1 MVNKLLMRRHAVDSR
16 QPSRWRVA
24 ALKDDGEIVR
34 GSAIT
39 ALGRLGAGS
48 IPGAFSVAGV
58 ARPTWLL
65 VQDAQASSPPPRRR
79 PTASRIQ

>member
-39 ALGRLGAGS
+39 APGRLGAGNLAS
-48 IPGAFSVAGV
+48 GAGRASVVTA
-58 ARPTWLL
+58 T
-65 VQDAQASSPPPRRR
+65 